1 MRMAVL
7 RDLNTSQEFP
17 LRGKVTLIGRDPL
30 SDIVVGTERT
40 SWRHALI
47 LHSGDSHAIEDL
59 DSVNGTYVNG
69 RRIQQRATLYANDR
83 VDICG
88 LSVVYQP
95 DPNAPRGKLQA
106 PAAVA
111 QGATPPGGPSA
122 PFAASL
128 DRLPE
133 FRPEEAGISPTILH
147 SLDVTGGGRLEVQPE
162 AKLHAVLEI
171 SQVLSTAI
179 DLTDVLPRILDTLF
193 RVFPQAERGFFMLRD
208 QSTGQLVTKAARH
221 RGSSEKDTLAVSQ
234 SILNHVLATGR
245 AVISADAGR
254 DDRFDPMQSIRLFR
268 IASVMCVPMIS
279 QAGASLGV
287 IQIDSRDKHQPFS
300 EDDLEVLICAS
311 TQAARAVE
319 LARLHQ
325 ERRDLEAAIR
335 IQKSF
340 LPQESPQIESLRF
353 FDYYAAAQKIGGD
366 YYDYIPLPG
375 NRLAVAIGDVSG
387 KGVAAALLMAR
398 LSAATR
404 FCLATEPTPAGAVRR
419 LSNVLSQPENP
430 ERFVTF
436 VVVVIDLNDYSMI
449 FVNAGHVLPLRKTR
463 KGAVEEIGD
472 AIVGLPLAVYDQPYE
487 EMKLALEPGD
497 TLVLCTD
504 GVTEARNPRGD
515 LFETTRLMATVR
527 TAPDDVKQLGE
538 AILADVTRFAAGRP
552 QSDDLTLVCFG
563 RLK

>member
-1 MRMAVL
+1 MPVL

-40 SWRHALI
+40 SWRHAII
-47 LHSGDSHAIEDL
+47 LHSADGHAIEDL

-69 RRIQQRATLYANDR
+69 RRIQQRTNLHANDR

-95 DPNAPRGKLQA
+95 DTGIPRGKQT
-106 PAAVA
+106 PTP
-111 QGATPPGGPSA
+111 GAIREGITPLGGPV
-122 PFAASL
+122 AASV
-128 DRLPE
+128 DMPPQFRL
-133 FRPEEAGISPTILH
+133 EETGTQPTILH
-147 SLDVTGGGRLEVQPE
+147 SLDVSGGGRLEVQPE

-179 DLTDVLPRILDTLF
+179 DLTDVLPKILDTLF

-208 QSTGQLVTKAARH
+208 QATGQLVCKAARH

-234 SILNHVLATGR
+234 SILNHVLSNGR
-245 AVISADAGR
+245 AVLSADAGH

-287 IQIDSRDKHQPFS
+287 IQIDTRNKTQPFK

-325 ERRDLEAAIR
+325 ERRDLEAATR

-340 LPQESPQIESLRF
+340 LPQASPQVESLQF

-375 NRLAVAIGDVSG
+375 NRLAVAVGDVSG

-404 FCLATEPTPAGAVRR
+404 FCLATEPTAAGAVRR
-419 LSNVLSQPENP
+419 LSNLLAQPENP

-436 VVVVIDLNDYSMI
+436 VVFVLDLNDYSMTL
-449 FVNAGHVLPLRKTR
+449 VNAGHVLPLRKTR
-463 KGAVEEIGD
+463 TGKVEELGD
-472 AIVGLPLAVYDQPYE
+472 SIVGLPLAVYDQPYE
-487 EMKLALEPGD
+487 ELTLTLEPGD
-497 TLVLCTD
+497 MLVLCTD

-515 LFETTRLMATVR
+515 LYDMPRLIATVR
-527 TAPDDVKQLGE
+527 GAPDDAKKVGE
-538 AILADVTRFAAGRP
+538 SILADVTRFAAGRP

-563 RLK
+563 RAPSV